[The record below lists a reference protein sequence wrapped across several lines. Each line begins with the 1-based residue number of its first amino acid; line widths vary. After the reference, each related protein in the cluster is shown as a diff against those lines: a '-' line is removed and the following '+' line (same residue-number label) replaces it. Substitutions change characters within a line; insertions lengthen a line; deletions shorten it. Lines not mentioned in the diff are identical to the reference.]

1 MKIKEL
7 YSLLQGQE
15 GINLELREDVDYSYV
30 FAGDLMSDV
39 LAKVNDSGSKMILLT
54 GLANAQSLRTAEMLD
69 ISVVVLVRGK
79 TFREEDLEVAKEAN
93 ITCFTTD
100 MLMFEACGVLYSNGL
115 NGVPD
120 DINW

>member
-120 DINW
+120 DIN

>member
-15 GINLELREDVDYSYV
+15 GVNFESREDVDFSYV

-39 LAKVNDSGSKMILLT
+39 LAKVNDGGSKMILLT

-69 ISVVVLVRGK
+69 IGLVVLVRGK
-79 TFREEDLEVAKEAN
+79 TFREEDIEVAKEAN
-93 ITCFTTD
+93 IACFTTD
-100 MLMFEACGVLYSNGL
+100 MLMFEACGILYSNGL
-115 NGVPD
+115 NGVPN
-120 DINW
+120 DID

>member
-7 YSLLQGQE
+7 YALLNGQE
-15 GINLELREDVDYSYV
+15 GLNLELKEDVDYTCV

-39 LAKVNDSGSKMILLT
+39 LAKVNDGGSKMILLT

-69 ISVVVLVRGK
+69 ISLVVLVRGK

-93 ITCFTTD
+93 IACFTTD
-100 MLMFEACGVLYSNGL
+100 MVMFEACGVLYSNGL
-115 NGVPD
+115 NGLPND
-120 DINW
+120 TN